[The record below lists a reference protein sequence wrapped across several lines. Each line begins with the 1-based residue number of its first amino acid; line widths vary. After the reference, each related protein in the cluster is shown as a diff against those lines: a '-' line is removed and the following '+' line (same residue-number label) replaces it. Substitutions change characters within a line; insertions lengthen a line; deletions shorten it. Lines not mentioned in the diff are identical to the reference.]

1 MTEYAADLSKR
12 AMTANEFK
20 LAEEYVR
27 AARGAGC
34 DVALATVN
42 KVFVP
47 GVRELVTRYLQG
59 C

>member
-1 MTEYAADLSKR
+1 MTEYAKELANR
-12 AMTANEFK
+12 AMTADEFK

-27 AARGAGC
+27 AARGTGC

>member
-12 AMTANEFK
+12 AMTGNEFR